1 MMSFHFTFS
10 ILPSFMPYP
19 RFHPFARLILCAV
32 AVLVSVLALSTP
44 VFVLMGLNQA
54 ISTGG
59 APTSGFSLPPRA
71 LVALMAAQIPAMIGA
86 VWLCRRILDARS
98 LVSLGVRGRNM
109 GQFFSGAL
117 CGLLAI
123 TFLFGLLWV
132 SGHVQIVGLSERARE
147 AGTGGILSHLL
158 LWAVLMIGVGLAEE
172 ILFRGYAL
180 HNLGVWLGADKIGL
194 GAAAIIQAILF
205 GLVHLGNFQD
215 APTPERIGAA
225 WQALPNIVLIG
236 VFFALCAF
244 KTGSLWFPIG
254 FHAAWNFFLG
264 SVFSLPVSG
273 LKTFHLLEIE
283 VSSSRWLT
291 GGAFGAEGSILL
303 TIIILVLIYLIRQT
317 PDHPQFIGDIASL
330 RPQEEPDEVEVG
342 SRAPSLRERKEKRR
356 EQVVTGSTFE
366 GWNDLA
372 PAQRQQYST
381 YQPSQPAL
389 PTTTPT
395 ENFAPDLIAQ
405 NSFATNAPLENPP
418 VNATPPVSTPV
429 VPDFAELVPPLPT
442 DPQPEPQPA
451 PPAVSTPVNIP
462 VAAPEPEKSVE
473 KSLAPSTVPS
483 APAPSQAPPASPTPT
498 PPTPAVKKPPAPRW

>member
-1 MMSFHFTFS
+1 
-10 ILPSFMPYP
+10 MPYP

-32 AVLVSVLALSTP
+32 AVFVSALALIAL
-44 VFVLMGLNQA
+44 VFLLMGLNPA
-54 ISTGG
+54 ALTGASTSG
-59 APTSGFSLPPRA
+59 APASGFGLPPRA
-71 LVALMAAQIPAMIGA
+71 LITLMAAQIPAMIGV

-98 LVSLGVRGRNM
+98 LVSLGLRGRHM
-109 GQFFSGAL
+109 GQFFPGAL

-147 AGTGGILSHLL
+147 VGTGGIMARLL
-158 LWAVLMIGVGLAEE
+158 LWAVLMLGVGLAEE
-172 ILFRGYAL
+172 ILFRGYVL

-205 GLVHLGNFQD
+205 GLVHMGNFQD
-215 APTPERIGAA
+215 AATPEKISAA

-236 VFFALCAF
+236 LFFALCAF

-273 LKTFHLLEIE
+273 LATFHLLEIE

-291 GGAFGAEGSILL
+291 GGAFGAEGSLLL
-303 TIIILVLIYLIRQT
+303 TIIILVLIYMVRQV
-317 PDHPQFIGDIASL
+317 PDHPQFIGDIAGL
-330 RPQEEPDEVEVG
+330 RPQEEQDEVEVG
-342 SRAPSLRERKEKRR
+342 SRAPGLRERKEKRR
-356 EQVVTGSTFE
+356 EQTVTGNTFE

-395 ENFAPDLIAQ
+395 GNVAPDAFSQ
-405 NSFATNAPLENPP
+405 NSFATSAPLENPP
-418 VNATPPVSTPV
+418 VNATPPVSATPI
-429 VPDFAELVPPLPT
+429 VPNFAELVPPLPT
-442 DPQPEPQPA
+442 DPQPQPA
-451 PPAVSTPVNIP
+451 PPTVSTPANIP
-462 VAAPEPEKSVE
+462 VAAPEPEKPVE
-473 KSLAPSTVPS
+473 KSLVPS
-483 APAPSQAPPASPTPT
+483 APAPPQAPPAPLPT
-498 PPTPAVKKPPAPRW
+498 PPVKKPPAPRW